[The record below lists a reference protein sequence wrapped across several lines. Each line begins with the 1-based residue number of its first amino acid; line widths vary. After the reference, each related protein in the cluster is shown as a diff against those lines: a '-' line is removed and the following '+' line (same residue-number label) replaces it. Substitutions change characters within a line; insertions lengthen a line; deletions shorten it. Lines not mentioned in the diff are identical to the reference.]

1 MNFTSTSKFFQR
13 EIWHLPKMTMHTWD
27 SLQLTRQQTR
37 GTQGNP
43 EKTAALTS
51 KQSEFTSDL
60 GSRRRLSIFSNRVS
74 KLSPVDMMLLLVQ
87 YLRSGKQVQPTSS
100 AGGLQPQ
107 GRRVGTSGSPGVP
120 GSPSSPSLRG
130 LRLSRAQAG
139 GDSDPQ
145 PLRCPKSHPTR
156 QPLATADSA
165 VACRVAPARRLS
177 LAGPGSLRLGGAQSR
192 EGQRREE
199 GAQQGGDSLG
209 AAREGEEER
218 RKRRAGEELRQL
230 PPPPRRWAPGR
241 PRSARR
247 RWRRSSPA
255 SLVPVGPARRAEE
268 PRPRPDPR
276 RPGSRSHF

>member
-1 MNFTSTSKFFQR
+1 
-13 EIWHLPKMTMHTWD
+13 
-27 SLQLTRQQTR
+27 
-37 GTQGNP
+37 
-43 EKTAALTS
+43 
-51 KQSEFTSDL
+51 
-60 GSRRRLSIFSNRVS
+60 
-74 KLSPVDMMLLLVQ
+74 MLLLVQ

-100 AGGLQPQ
+100 AGGLQPP

-130 LRLSRAQAG
+130 LRLSRPQAG

-165 VACRVAPARRLS
+165 VACLRVAPARRLS
-177 LAGPGSLRLGGAQSR
+177 LAGPGSLRHGGAQSR
-192 EGQRREE
+192 EGQRRED

-230 PPPPRRWAPGR
+230 PPPPGPRAGPAPLEGAGGGLA
-241 PRSARR
+241 PHPWFLSAR
-247 RWRRSSPA
+247 PDA
-255 SLVPVGPARRAEE
+255 LMSLG
-268 PRPRPDPR
+268 PRPDPHG
-276 RPGSRSHF
+276 PGSRSHF

>member
-1 MNFTSTSKFFQR
+1 MKFTSIPKFFQS

-27 SLQLTRQQTR
+27 ALQLTRQQTR

-100 AGGLQPQ
+100 AGGLQPP

-130 LRLSRAQAG
+130 LRLSRPQAG

-165 VACRVAPARRLS
+165 VACLRVAPARLLS
-177 LAGPGSLRLGGAQSR
+177 LAGPGSLRHGGAQSR
-192 EGQRREE
+192 EGQRRED

-230 PPPPRRWAPGR
+230 PPPPGPRAGPAPLEGAGGGLA
-241 PRSARR
+241 PHPWFLSAR
-247 RWRRSSPA
+247 PDA
-255 SLVPVGPARRAEE
+255 LMSLG
-268 PRPRPDPR
+268 PRPDPHG
-276 RPGSRSHF
+276 PGSRSHF

>member
-1 MNFTSTSKFFQR
+1 
-13 EIWHLPKMTMHTWD
+13 
-27 SLQLTRQQTR
+27 
-37 GTQGNP
+37 
-43 EKTAALTS
+43 
-51 KQSEFTSDL
+51 
-60 GSRRRLSIFSNRVS
+60 
-74 KLSPVDMMLLLVQ
+74 MLLLVQ

-100 AGGLQPQ
+100 AGGLQPR

-130 LRLSRAQAG
+130 LRLSRPQAG

-165 VACRVAPARRLS
+165 VACRRVAPARRLS
-177 LAGPGSLRLGGAQSR
+177 LAGPGSLRHGGAQSR

-230 PPPPRRWAPGR
+230 PPPPPRRLGP
-241 PRSARR
+241 
-247 RWRRSSPA
+247 
-255 SLVPVGPARRAEE
+255 GPA
-268 PRPRPDPR
+268 PL
-276 RPGSRSHF
+276 RSKVLEAV